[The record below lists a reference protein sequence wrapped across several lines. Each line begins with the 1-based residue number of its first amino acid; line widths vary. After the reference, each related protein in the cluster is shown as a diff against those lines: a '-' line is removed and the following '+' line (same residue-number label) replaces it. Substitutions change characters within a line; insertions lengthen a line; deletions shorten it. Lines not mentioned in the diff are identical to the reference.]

1 LITVALLPFQVHL
14 RFTFKHRSRNEAKEK
29 QGPTPWALAY
39 LKLVNDTNGTTVKD
53 GYHDLLVYKVPTV
66 HSQKLIS
73 EKFSTFRFKNY
84 EILAVKKC
92 SSVQKIDF

>member
-1 LITVALLPFQVHL
+1 MLPDLKYKLPGPEEVPILVSVALLPFQVHL

-53 GYHDLLVYKVPTV
+53 GYHDLLVYKVTTV
-66 HSQKLIS
+66 L
-73 EKFSTFRFKNY
+73 T
-84 EILAVKKC
+84 
-92 SSVQKIDF
+92 KIH